1 MNEIERYLD
10 RLSARLRGSGADV
23 SRVLAE
29 TEEHLRD
36 AVRDGVAEGMTE
48 EEAGRR
54 AVARFGSPHVIAR
67 RFGGRPAWVQLVP
80 ELARMVPS
88 AAVGLVAIG
97 VSGVL
102 AQVLGWLFG
111 PAFVAGDL
119 PWVRYTP
126 QRCAELGHPGQGCLD
141 AVVRDHFGEVVGM
154 RLAAGVLGLLVLGGY
169 ALVRRRLGAARV
181 TPVPGVLPV
190 AGTALYGVAAAVL
203 LLDGMDLVTAGGT
216 RAGSGQCW
224 SAAVVALVMFLA
236 YARSLYRERFA
247 RSTT

>member
-1 MNEIERYLD
+1 MNEIERYLG
-10 RLSARLRGSGADV
+10 RLSVRLRGSGADV
-23 SRVLAE
+23 PRVLAE

-36 AVRDGVAEGMTE
+36 AVRDGVTEGLTE

-54 AVARFGSPHVIAR
+54 AVARFGTPRVVAR
-67 RFGGRPAWVQLVP
+67 RFGGRPVWVQLVP
-80 ELARMVPS
+80 ELARMAPS
-88 AAVGLVAIG
+88 AAAGLVAIG

-141 AVVRDHFGEVVGM
+141 AVVRDHFGEVVGT

-190 AGTALYGVAAAVL
+190 TGTALYGVAAAVL
-203 LLDGMDLVTAGGT
+203 LLDGTNLATAGGAH
-216 RAGSGQCW
+216 AGSGQCW

>member
-36 AVRDGVAEGMTE
+36 AVRDGVADGLTE
-48 EEAGRR
+48 EDAARR
-54 AVARFGSPHVIAR
+54 AVTRFGSPWAVAR
-67 RFGGRPAWVQLVP
+67 RFGGRPAWVRIAP
-80 ELARMVPS
+80 ELARLVPS
-88 AAVGLVAIG
+88 AAAGLVAIG

-126 QRCAELGHPGQGCLD
+126 QRCAELGHPAPGCLD
-141 AVVRDHFGEVVGM
+141 AVVRDHFGEVVGG
-154 RLAAGVLGLLVLGGY
+154 RVAAGVLGLLVLGGY

-181 TPVPGVLPV
+181 TPMPGVLPV
-190 AGTALYGVAAAVL
+190 AGTALYGVATAVL
-203 LLDGMDLVTAGGT
+203 LIDGMNLATAGGAH
-216 RAGSGQCW
+216 AGSGQCW
-224 SAAVVALVMFLA
+224 SAGVVALVMFLA
-236 YARSLYRERFA
+236 YARTLYREHFS
-247 RSTT
+247 RSTA

>member
-36 AVRDGVAEGMTE
+36 AVRDGVAEGLTE

-54 AVARFGSPHVIAR
+54 AVARFGPAHVIAR
-67 RFGGRPAWVQLVP
+67 RFGGRPAWVRLVP
-80 ELARMVPS
+80 EFARMVPS
-88 AAVGLVAIG
+88 AAAGLVAIG

-126 QRCAELGHPGQGCLD
+126 QRCAQLGHPGQGCLG
-141 AVVRDHFGEVVGM
+141 AVVRDHFGEVVGT
-154 RLAAGVLGLLVLGGY
+154 RLAAGAAGLLVLGGY

-181 TPVPGVLPV
+181 APAPGVVPV
-190 AGTALYGVAAAVL
+190 AGTALYGVATAVL
-203 LLDGMDLVTAGGT
+203 LLDGMDLVTAGGAH
-216 RAGSGQCW
+216 AGSGQCW
-224 SAAVVALVMFLA
+224 SAGAVALAMFLG
-236 YARSLYRERFA
+236 YARSLYRERFP